1 VASRATVG
9 IGSVYNH
16 FPTYEALLRACAAE
30 VTLITQPPQA
40 STFEGI
46 EAPAER
52 LRLLVRELFGYY
64 DRYHW
69 FELIRCDRHKLPVVA
84 QAVQRRE
91 QSRRELVREALRPL
105 EPDEPTVTMVFAL
118 TDFAVHRALTR
129 GRHVHGRGRRPG
141 GRRAAG
147 LAARWRRW
155 VCELQRNIR
164 LGSLA
169 VGSNP
174 N

>member
-1 VASRATVG
+1 MASRATVG

-16 FPTYEALLRACAAE
+16 FPTYEALVRACAAE

-52 LRLLVRELFGYY
+52 VRLLVRELFAYY

-91 QSRRELVREALRPL
+91 QARRELIREALRPL
-105 EPDEPTVTMVFAL
+105 EPDEPTVTIVFAL
-118 TDFAVHRALTR
+118 TDFAVHGALIADGISTAGAADQVAAVLLAWLR
-129 GRHVHGRGRRPG
+129 GGIG
-141 GRRAAG
+141 GSA
-147 LAARWRRW
+147 
-155 VCELQRNIR
+155 
-164 LGSLA
+164 SLT
-169 VGSNP
+169 GISGGDY
-174 N
+174 